1 MISLNKESLS
11 NGVLIVFY
19 KYLVDLSYIV
29 TQERFEYA
37 GLFKLSESLVSTWL
51 SWCLLILLLPLA
63 MASFHRNTISARIVS
78 VLFLVSVVPT
88 ISLIGFRQDYSDV
101 YIFLIMLYWVIFLVA
116 WHYLPNIIIIQR
128 KDSSSS
134 IGLWVII
141 SICSLSVL
149 YVWSRY
155 AGFHIQTDLYGT
167 IYETRLR
174 AREFSIGTFMSYV
187 WLSADNI
194 LPVCVVYFLYRMR
207 YTIACILSIIVFI
220 NFSITATK
228 QILALLVVGIL
239 GYFFYT
245 FLSKGKYIIYML
257 VTLLLISL
265 LEPLIFGTNFVSYIP
280 YRTFFIPAESHYA
293 YFDFFQT
300 NPLDYFSQGPLRLF
314 VDSEYDIPIAFLI
327 GEFAIGDIGARANNG
342 LFSDAYLNLGAFGV
356 FIMPVLTVLYLKA
369 LDGVSKGHDR
379 RLFVVIF
386 VYISFVLLGIP
397 FSTALLSSGLILLL
411 VFLIWLPRPR
421 PRQT

>member
-1 MISLNKESLS
+1 M
-11 NGVLIVFY
+11 LIVLY

-37 GLFKLSESLVSTWL
+37 GLFKLSESLASTWL
-51 SWCLLILLLPLA
+51 SWCLLILLLPMG
-63 MASFHRNTISARIVS
+63 MASFHRNTVSARVVS

-88 ISLIGFRQDYSDV
+88 ISLIGFRQDYSNV
-101 YIFLIMLYWVIFLVA
+101 YILLIMIYWSIFLLA
-116 WHYLPNIIIIQR
+116 WNYLPKIIILNR
-128 KDSSSS
+128 KDNSSPT
-134 IGLWVII
+134 GLYLVI
-141 SICSLSVL
+141 SVCSLVVL

-155 AGFHIQTDLYGT
+155 AGFHIQTDFYAS
-167 IYETRLR
+167 IYETRAR
-174 AREFSIGTFMSYV
+174 AREFSIGTLTSYV

-194 LPVCVVYFLYRMR
+194 LPVCVVYFLFRKR
-207 YTIACILSIIVFI
+207 YTIACVLSIIVFI

-239 GYFFYT
+239 GYFFYY
-245 FLSKGKYIIYML
+245 FFSKGRFILYLL

-265 LEPLIFGTNFVSYIP
+265 LEPLIFGTHFAGYIP

-293 YFDFFQT
+293 YFEFFQT
-300 NPLDYFSQGPLRLF
+300 NPLDYFSQGPLRHF
-314 VDSEYDIPIAFLI
+314 VDSEYDTAIAFLI

-342 LFSDAYLNLGAFGV
+342 LFSDAYLNLGSLGV
-356 FIMPVLTVLYLKA
+356 FIMPILTVLYLKA
-369 LDGVSKGHDR
+369 LDGATKGHDR

-397 FSTALLSSGLILLL
+397 LSTALFSSGLILLL

-421 PRQT
+421 LQQTYQSS